1 MSIWRPVI
9 LKGVNVLIEGITF
22 PDLGTVTL
30 LKGETSGTGAASSAA
45 LKNSLA
51 GRLGD
56 LLMVRLVDVLSPE
69 KLLLEVAGTEV
80 VAKGSAPPGTTG
92 LFTVRLESLEPLLQF
107 SLVEQNDTGLPL
119 QSSRLLR
126 ELVANPNLFSK
137 NISFLKELLLD
148 ETIRLP
154 ASILD
159 SLKSLT
165 SRFSVATLIAD
176 LRSGDGLP
184 LKQLGLFH
192 EKELAALFSTGAEK
206 LSLLAAARQPV
217 TVKAELL
224 QLLAQLRGGFAD
236 ELLPE
241 GGLDAKMAA
250 KLQTGLRSLLDM
262 VELNQ
267 YLNNPGL
274 RSEDDFILL
283 MPLWGWGSVGDL
295 WLRLTRDGGEAKS
308 STGNLYTM
316 MLYLDFEGL
325 GPVGAQVVVG
335 SQELQVKLLVV
346 GDEPAQFVRELLPE
360 ARKELRPRF
369 PGGVGLAV
377 ESVGPNG
384 VEAFRQRAF
393 LASLPPLFKAAG

>member
-1 MSIWRPVI
+1 M
-9 LKGVNVLIEGITF
+9 IEGITF

-30 LKGETSGTGAASSAA
+30 LKGETSESGTASSAV
-45 LKNSLA
+45 LKDNLA

-56 LLMVRLVDVLSPE
+56 LLTVRLVDVLSPE

-80 VAKGSAPPGTTG
+80 VAKGSAPPGAKG

-107 SLVEQNDTGLPL
+107 SLVDQTDAGLPL

-126 ELVANPNLFSK
+126 DLVANPNLFAK
-137 NISFLKELLLD
+137 NISLLKELLLD
-148 ETIRLP
+148 ETIRFP
-154 ASILD
+154 ASMLG

-165 SRFSVATLIAD
+165 SRFSAATLISD
-176 LRSGDGLP
+176 LRSGEGLP
-184 LKQLGLFH
+184 LKQIGLFH
-192 EKELAALFSTGAEK
+192 EQELVALLSGGAEK
-206 LSLLAAARQPV
+206 LSLVAARQPV
-217 TVKAELL
+217 TVKADLL
-224 QLLAQLRGGFAD
+224 QLLAQLHGGFAD
-236 ELLPE
+236 DLLPE
-241 GGLDAKMAA
+241 GGLDSKLVA

-274 RSEDDFILL
+274 RSEDDFILF

-295 WLRLTRDGGEAKS
+295 WLRLMRDRGEAKTS
-308 STGNLYTM
+308 AGNLYTM
-316 MLYLDFEGL
+316 MLYLDLEGL
-325 GPVGAQVVVG
+325 GPLGAQVVVG

-346 GDEPAQFVRELLPE
+346 GDESAQYVRELLPE
-360 ARKELRPRF
+360 TRKQLRSRF

-377 ESVGPNG
+377 ETVGPNG

-393 LASLPPLFKAAG
+393 LASLPPLFKASG

>member
-1 MSIWRPVI
+1 
-9 LKGVNVLIEGITF
+9 LIEGVTF

-30 LKGETSGTGAASSAA
+30 LKGETSESGAASSAA
-45 LKNSLA
+45 LKNNLA

-56 LLMVRLVDVLSPE
+56 LLTVRLVDVLSPE

-80 VAKGSAPPGTTG
+80 VAKGSAPPGATG

-107 SLVEQNDTGLPL
+107 SLVEQTDAGLPL

-126 ELVANPNLFSK
+126 DLIANPNLFAK
-137 NISFLKELLLD
+137 NISLLKELLLD
-148 ETIRLP
+148 GTIRLP
-154 ASILD
+154 ASMLG

-165 SRFSVATLIAD
+165 SRFSAATLISD
-176 LRSGDGLP
+176 LRSGEGLP

-192 EKELAALFSTGAEK
+192 EQELAALLSGGAEK
-206 LSLLAAARQPV
+206 LSLAAVRQPV
-217 TVKAELL
+217 TVKADLL
-224 QLLAQLRGGFAD
+224 QLLVQLHGGFAD

-241 GGLDAKMAA
+241 GGPDAKLVA

-274 RSEDDFILL
+274 RSEDDLILL
-283 MPLWGWGSVGDL
+283 LPLWGWGSVADL
-295 WLRLTRDGGEAKS
+295 WLRLTRDRGEAKTS
-308 STGNLYTM
+308 AGNLYTM
-316 MLYLDFEGL
+316 MLYLDLEGL
-325 GPVGAQVVVG
+325 GPLGAQVVVG

-346 GDEPAQFVRELLPE
+346 GGESAQCVRELLPE
-360 ARKELRPRF
+360 TRKQLRSRF
-369 PGGVGLAV
+369 PDGVGLAV
-377 ESVGPNG
+377 ETVGPNG

-393 LASLPPLFKAAG
+393 LASLPPLFTASG